1 MSEMILTQKGK
12 SKIADFISECR
23 ALRKELLDA
32 NKDTSY
38 DTAIPTEEDILSDIE
53 DWFEDGDSGYFN
65 NWGVTDNYDL
75 GINLY
80 YGEDF
85 VKTQGLS
92 MRDKE
97 LKKMLNKFNKKLDEA
112 CQLKSDIMDYIGA
125 KYDVKPFDCYDYFS
139 DDYTVCSGIDD
150 ELIEELENGEE
161 YILRDLR
168 RNR

>member
-1 MSEMILTQKGK
+1 MSEMILTQEGK

-38 DTAIPTEEDILSDIE
+38 DTVIPTEEDILSDIE
-53 DWFEDGDSGYFN
+53 DWFEDGDDGYFN

-85 VKTQGLS
+85 VKTQEG
-92 MRDKE
+92 
-97 LKKMLNKFNKKLDEA
+97 
-112 CQLKSDIMDYIGA
+112 
-125 KYDVKPFDCYDYFS
+125 
-139 DDYTVCSGIDD
+139 
-150 ELIEELENGEE
+150 
-161 YILRDLR
+161 
-168 RNR
+168 